1 MPCYDS
7 RDKEEKVV
15 TVKVIDNELDK
26 EVLRLRARIAELE
39 ADALNKEVAVCAI
52 MSTTIKFLNKFDL
65 LPKYNAFEK
74 IEKVK
79 PSLVKYHS
87 KHRTEDKDFYVKYLN
102 RQINSEKNPKT
113 KGKMEK
119 ELKKALKI
127 NPASI
132 KALTD
137 RSVFSSKFLKAAEP
151 KKVKDL

>member
-1 MPCYDS
+1 MACYDS
-7 RDKEEKVV
+7 RDTDEKIKIFKVKDSDQEKEIE
-15 TVKVIDNELDK
+15 
-26 EVLRLRARIAELE
+26 RLKAEIAQLKS
-39 ADALNKEVAVCAI
+39 DALQKEVAVCAI
-52 MSTTIKFLNKFDL
+52 MSTTIKFLDKFDL
-65 LPKYNAFEK
+65 LSKYNAFEK

-87 KHRTEDKDFYVKYLN
+87 KHRAEDKDFYVKFLTKK
-102 RQINSEKNPKT
+102 INSEKNTKT
-113 KGKMEK
+113 KTKMEK

-137 RSVFSSKFLKAAEP
+137 RSVYSSKFLKAAEP